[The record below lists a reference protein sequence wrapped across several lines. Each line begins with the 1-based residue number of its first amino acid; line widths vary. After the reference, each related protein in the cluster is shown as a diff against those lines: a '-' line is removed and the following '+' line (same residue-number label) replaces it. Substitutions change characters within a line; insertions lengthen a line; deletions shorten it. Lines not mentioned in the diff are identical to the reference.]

1 MFIGLE
7 KGESK
12 RERERMIFE
21 VRGLERE
28 RERERLE
35 VKSLE
40 I

>member
-21 VRGLERE
+21 VRGLERD
-28 RERERLE
+28 
-35 VKSLE
+35 
-40 I
+40 IGG